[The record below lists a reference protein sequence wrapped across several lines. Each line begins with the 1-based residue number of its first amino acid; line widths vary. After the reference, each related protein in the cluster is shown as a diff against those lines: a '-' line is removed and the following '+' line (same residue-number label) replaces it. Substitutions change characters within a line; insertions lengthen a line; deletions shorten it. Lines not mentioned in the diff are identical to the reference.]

1 MNDIL
6 NKEIS
11 IAPMMKWTD
20 THCRFFH
27 RLFSKNILL
36 YTEMIPANAVVLG
49 NYSKYLK
56 FNNEE
61 HPVSIQL
68 GGSDPEMLSKASII
82 SEKFGYD
89 EVNLNVGCPSP
100 KVKKGRFGACLM
112 ADPKLVKQCLYEMI
126 NEISIPVS
134 VKCRI
139 GIDDMDENRGLDEFI
154 DTILEAKISK
164 IIVHA
169 RKAYLQGLNPKQNR
183 DVPPLNYQ
191 RVKLLK
197 NRLKD
202 KVKIIVNGGIDTIE
216 KAREIL
222 SWADGIMVGREAYKS
237 PLFINSL
244 DNIFLKTKS
253 DRSNLRIKI
262 ASQLVEYII
271 KCKKNDK
278 NFRMHHVTRHMLGL
292 YHGIPGGKIFRQ
304 RLSEISLTDK
314 NPNRIFDLVVESERY
329 LKTKKLMVA

>member
-1 MNDIL
+1 
-6 NKEIS
+6 
-11 IAPMMKWTD
+11 
-20 THCRFFH
+20 
-27 RLFSKNILL
+27 
-36 YTEMIPANAVVLG
+36 
-49 NYSKYLK
+49 
-56 FNNEE
+56 
-61 HPVSIQL
+61 
-68 GGSDPEMLSKASII
+68 
-82 SEKFGYD
+82 
-89 EVNLNVGCPSP
+89 
-100 KVKKGRFGACLM
+100 
-112 ADPKLVKQCLYEMI
+112 MI

-139 GIDDMDENRGLDEFI
+139 GIDDMDEIRGLDEFI

-222 SWADGIMVGREAYKS
+222 SWSDGIMVGREAYKS

-244 DNIFLKTKS
+244 ENLFQKTKS
-253 DRSNLRIKI
+253 DLPNLRIDI
-262 ASQLVEYII
+262 ASQLVKYII

-292 YHGIPGGKIFRQ
+292 FHGIPGGKIFRQ
-304 RLSEISLTDK
+304 RLNEISLTDK